1 MFTGADDL
9 EQLTELSEDEFT
21 QLCTMIGM
29 DKKPFH
35 VLRFRKA
42 LEKPPPPPS
51 SSSSTGVPLN
61 QSTVNPTPSLATLTT
76 AAITAPPSLVS
87 AAISTPTA
95 TSGYFNQPQ
104 VPLSI
109 PATGAAL
116 SQPPTINVLHHPT
129 AMPMATMQ
137 GVMVTAAIPPPS
149 HAQPPPQLQSQTQ
162 GVQPSRE
169 LLEALS
175 ANEAKYGPPKIV
187 LHQPDAS
194 RSKASLPPYL
204 LPNSECRTFDDLVDD
219 RTPIQKALGP
229 PPFSPNVWDSDRR
242 ELIRRYS
249 AIYGKNGGDRRQKEV
264 FSDFEI
270 HINEAAFQLCL
281 RDPTL
286 LVRREELY
294 ILAKRA
300 IKEGGYA
307 YYHGFSKTKESLNSL
322 TGGPSSNNIA
332 LNSGSGSTGGA
343 PKHPR
348 SVDTD
353 LDEVNMPP
361 TKLVSLKTALNIPS
375 KLSVKRRLE
384 HMQEL
389 ENLIAENKS
398 QQAVKLAAL
407 ERAQQNGDFST
418 AYSIQLDVESL
429 GMTCEQLQTA
439 YTTLKKRQYRS
450 ARYFK
455 KKQDKETSSDMEV
468 STDLETN
475 TSSVATAGYSI
486 TGTTA
491 PPTDGPIQLIDTNIL
506 FSSPSI
512 TSPMVRPMSASASG
526 GGSSSGPPKLSHRN
540 HSTKGGS
547 SRNSTRPSST
557 VTATVIPSTSSHQQH
572 HQQQFDTRT
581 HTVTVTVPS
590 QDDSS
595 DPEVRNLVEN
605 VSHATDE
612 VNSLMIRELNKQL
625 AWEDLQ

>member
-1 MFTGADDL
+1 MMLIHDVCVVFTGADDL
-9 EQLTELSEDEFT
+9 EQLTELSEEEFT
-21 QLCTMIGM
+21 QLCAMIGM

-42 LEKPPPPPS
+42 LEKPPPPS
-51 SSSSTGVPLN
+51 SGVPLN
-61 QSTVNPTPSLATLTT
+61 QSTVNPTPPHATLTT
-76 AAITAPPSLVS
+76 AAIAAPPPSL
-87 AAISTPTA
+87 ACTTISTPA
-95 TSGYFNQPQ
+95 SSGYFTQPQ
-104 VPLSI
+104 APLSI
-109 PATGAAL
+109 PATGTV
-116 SQPPTINVLHHPT
+116 SQPPPNAMNILHHPA

-137 GVMVTAAIPPPS
+137 GVMVTAAIPP
-149 HAQPPPQLQSQTQ
+149 QLQTQ
-162 GVQPSRE
+162 GQPSQA

-187 LHQPDAS
+187 LQQADAS
-194 RSKASLPPYL
+194 PSKASLPPYL
-204 LPNSECRTFDDLVDD
+204 MPNSECRTFDDLVDD

-229 PPFSPNVWDSDRR
+229 PPFSPNIWDSDRR

-249 AIYGKNGGDRRQKEV
+249 AIYGKSGGDRRQKEV

-300 IKEGGYA
+300 VKEGGYA

-322 TGGPSSNNIA
+322 TSGPSSSA
-332 LNSGSGSTGGA
+332 LNSSSSPGGA
-343 PKHPR
+343 QKHPR
-348 SVDTD
+348 VVDAEF
-353 LDEVNMPP
+353 DEANMPP

-450 ARYFK
+450 VRYFK
-455 KKQDKETSSDMEV
+455 KKQDKEITSDMVAPTDTSS
-468 STDLETN
+468 
-475 TSSVATAGYSI
+475 ATPPNAVYAI
-486 TGTTA
+486 PGTTA
-491 PPTDGPIQLIDTNIL
+491 SPTDGPIQLIDTNNIL

-512 TSPMVRPMSASASG
+512 TSPMVRPISVNAG
-526 GGSSSGPPKLSHRN
+526 GGSSGSVPKLSHRN
-540 HSTKGGS
+540 GTTKGRGS
-547 SRNSTRPSST
+547 SRNNVRPSST
-557 VTATVIPSTSSHQQH
+557 VTATVIPSTSSQQHHH

-625 AWEDLQ
+625 TWEDLQ

>member
-1 MFTGADDL
+1 MMHLCAMFAGADDL
-9 EQLTELSEDEFT
+9 EQLTELSEEEFS
-21 QLCTMIGM
+21 QLCAMIGM
-29 DKKPFH
+29 DRKPFH

-42 LEKPPPPPS
+42 LEKPPPPS
-51 SSSSTGVPLN
+51 SN
-61 QSTVNPTPSLATLTT
+61 QSTVNPAPSLTT
-76 AAITAPPSLVS
+76 AAIAAQPSLACTSV
-87 AAISTPTA
+87 STPA
-95 TSGYFNQPQ
+95 TSGYFSQPQ
-104 VPLSI
+104 APLSI
-109 PATGAAL
+109 PATGAI
-116 SQPPTINVLHHPT
+116 SQSHAPPINVLHHP
-129 AMPMATMQ
+129 AAIPMATMQ
-137 GVMVTAAIPPPS
+137 GVMVTAAIPPQQSP
-149 HAQPPPQLQSQTQ
+149 HLQPQTQ
-162 GVQPSRE
+162 DQPSRS

-175 ANEAKYGPPKIV
+175 VSEAKYGPPKIV
-187 LHQPDAS
+187 LQQPGAS
-194 RSKASLPPYL
+194 RAKASLPPYL
-204 LPNSECRTFDDLVDD
+204 MPNSECRTFDDLVDD

-229 PPFSPNVWDSDRR
+229 PPFSPNIWDSDRR

-300 IKEGGYA
+300 VKEGGYA

-322 TGGPSSNNIA
+322 TSGSSSNDV
-332 LNSGSGSTGGA
+332 LTNSSDSPSGA
-343 PKHPR
+343 QKHPR

-353 LDEVNMPP
+353 SDEVNMPP
-361 TKLVSLKTALNIPS
+361 TKLISLKTALNIPS

-450 ARYFK
+450 VRYFK
-455 KKQDKETSSDMEV
+455 KKQDKETTSSDSMDATTE
-468 STDLETN
+468 
-475 TSSVATAGYSI
+475 TSSAAAPNTTYAI

-491 PPTDGPIQLIDTNIL
+491 DGPVQLIDANIL

-512 TSPMVRPMSASASG
+512 TSPMVRPISAGA
-526 GGSSSGPPKLSHRN
+526 GGSSSAPKLSHRS
-540 HSTKGGS
+540 HTTKGAS
-547 SRNSTRPSST
+547 SRNSARPSSK
-557 VTATVIPSTSSHQQH
+557 VTATVIPSTTSQHQ
-572 HQQQFDTRT
+572 QQQFDTRT

-590 QDDSS
+590 HDDSS

-625 AWEDLQ
+625 TWEDLQ

>member
-1 MFTGADDL
+1 
-9 EQLTELSEDEFT
+9 
-21 QLCTMIGM
+21 MIGM

-42 LEKPPPPPS
+42 LEKPPPPS
-51 SSSSTGVPLN
+51 GVPLN
-61 QSTVNPTPSLATLTT
+61 QSTVNPMSHVSTSTT
-76 AAITAPPSLVS
+76 ITAVPPIV
-87 AAISTPTA
+87 AAACTTISTPPA
-95 TSGYFNQPQ
+95 SSSYFGQPQ
-104 VPLSI
+104 APLSLPVSGSI
-109 PATGAAL
+109 VA
-116 SQPPTINVLHHPT
+116 QPPPINVLHHPAT
-129 AMPMATMQ
+129 MPMATMQ
-137 GVMVTAAIPPPS
+137 GVMVSATM
-149 HAQPPPQLQSQTQ
+149 PQSQLHPQTQ
-162 GVQPSRE
+162 GQPSRA

-175 ANEAKYGPPKIV
+175 ASEAKYGPPKII
-187 LHQPDAS
+187 LQQPDTS

-204 LPNSECRTFDDLVDD
+204 MPNSECRTFDDLVDD

-229 PPFSPNVWDSDRR
+229 PPFSPNIWDSDRR

-249 AIYGKNGGDRRQKEV
+249 AIYGKSGGDRRQKEM

-300 IKEGGYA
+300 VKEGGYA

-322 TGGPSSNNIA
+322 TSGASSNA
-332 LNSGSGSTGGA
+332 LNSSDMTIGA
-343 PKHPR
+343 QKHPR

-353 LDEVNMPP
+353 SDEVNMPP
-361 TKLVSLKTALNIPS
+361 TKLISLKTALNIPS

-450 ARYFK
+450 VRYFK
-455 KKQDKETSSDMEV
+455 KKQDKETTSDVEVPTVTNSSSV
-468 STDLETN
+468 STPST
-475 TSSVATAGYSI
+475 GYAI

-491 PPTDGPIQLIDTNIL
+491 APTDGPIQLIDTSIL

-512 TSPMVRPMSASASG
+512 TSPMVRPISASISG
-526 GGSSSGPPKLSHRN
+526 TSSAPPKLLHRN
-540 HSTKGGS
+540 HTTKGGS
-547 SRNSTRPSST
+547 SRNSVRPSST
-557 VTATVIPSTSSHQQH
+557 VTATVIPSTSSQHQQH

-595 DPEVRNLVEN
+595 DQEVRNLVEN

-612 VNSLMIRELNKQL
+612 VNSLMIREQL
-625 AWEDLQ
+625 TWEDLQ

>member
-9 EQLTELSEDEFT
+9 EQLTELSEEEFT
-21 QLCTMIGM
+21 QLCAMIGM

-42 LEKPPPPPS
+42 LEKPPPPS
-51 SSSSTGVPLN
+51 GVPLN
-61 QSTVNPTPSLATLTT
+61 QSTVNPTPHTST
-76 AAITAPPSLVS
+76 AITVTPPIV
-87 AAISTPTA
+87 AAGAAACTSMSTPA
-95 TSGYFNQPQ
+95 VASSGYFSQPQ
-104 VPLSI
+104 APLSL
-109 PATGAAL
+109 PASCSITAA
-116 SQPPTINVLHHPT
+116 QPPPINVLHHPA

-137 GVMVTAAIPPPS
+137 GVMVTAAMP
-149 HAQPPPQLQSQTQ
+149 QPQQLHPQTH
-162 GVQPSRE
+162 GQPSRA
-169 LLEALS
+169 LLEALNAS
-175 ANEAKYGPPKIV
+175 EAKYGPPKIM
-187 LHQPDAS
+187 LQQPDTS

-204 LPNSECRTFDDLVDD
+204 MPNSECRTFDDLVDD

-229 PPFSPNVWDSDRR
+229 PPFSPSIWDSDRR

-249 AIYGKNGGDRRQKEV
+249 AIYGKSGGDRRQKEA

-300 IKEGGYA
+300 VKEGGYA

-322 TGGPSSNNIA
+322 TSGSSSNA
-332 LNSGSGSTGGA
+332 LNSSAMTSGA
-343 PKHPR
+343 QKHPR

-353 LDEVNMPP
+353 SDEANMPP
-361 TKLVSLKTALNIPS
+361 TKLISLKTALNIPS

-450 ARYFK
+450 VRYFK
-455 KKQDKETSSDMEV
+455 KKQDKETTSDVEVPTATNSSSV
-468 STDLETN
+468 STPG
-475 TSSVATAGYSI
+475 AGYVIRGAS
-486 TGTTA
+486 TST
-491 PPTDGPIQLIDTNIL
+491 PTDGPIQLIDTSIL

-512 TSPMVRPMSASASG
+512 TSPMTSPVSASASG
-526 GGSSSGPPKLSHRN
+526 SSSVPPKLSHKN
-540 HSTKGGS
+540 QTTKGRS
-547 SRNSTRPSST
+547 SRNSVRPSST
-557 VTATVIPSTSSHQQH
+557 VTATIIPSTSSQHQQR

-595 DPEVRNLVEN
+595 DQEVRNLVEN

-612 VNSLMIRELNKQL
+612 VNSLMIREQL
-625 AWEDLQ
+625 TWEDLQ

>member
-1 MFTGADDL
+1 MLVCVVFTGADDL
-9 EQLTELSEDEFT
+9 EQLTELSEEEFM
-21 QLCTMIGM
+21 QLCAMIGM

-42 LEKPPPPPS
+42 LEKPPPPS
-51 SSSSTGVPLN
+51 GVPLN
-61 QSTVNPTPSLATLTT
+61 QSTVNPTPHTTSTT
-76 AAITAPPSLVS
+76 AIAAPPSMACTSV
-87 AAISTPTA
+87 STPA
-95 TSGYFNQPQ
+95 SSGYFNQPQ
-104 VPLSI
+104 APLSMPI
-109 PATGAAL
+109 TGSI
-116 SQPPTINVLHHPT
+116 SQPPPINVLHHPT

-137 GVMVTAAIPPPS
+137 GVMVTAAIP
-149 HAQPPPQLQSQTQ
+149 QPPQLQSQTQ
-162 GVQPSRE
+162 GQPSRA

-175 ANEAKYGPPKIV
+175 ASEAKYGPPKII
-187 LHQPDAS
+187 LQQPDAS

-204 LPNSECRTFDDLVDD
+204 MPNSECRTFDDLVDD

-229 PPFSPNVWDSDRR
+229 PPFSPNIWDSDRR

-249 AIYGKNGGDRRQKEV
+249 AIYGKSGGDRRQKEV

-300 IKEGGYA
+300 VKEGGYA

-322 TGGPSSNNIA
+322 TSGPSSNA
-332 LNSGSGSTGGA
+332 LNSSGSIGNA
-343 PKHPR
+343 QKHPR

-353 LDEVNMPP
+353 SDEVNMPP
-361 TKLVSLKTALNIPS
+361 TKLISLKTALNIPS

-389 ENLIAENKS
+389 ENLISENKS

-450 ARYFK
+450 VRYFK
-455 KKQDKETSSDMEV
+455 KKQDKETTSSDMEV
-468 STDLETN
+468 PTITN
-475 TSSVATAGYSI
+475 SCSVATPSTGYTIAGTS
-486 TGTTA
+486 TA
-491 PPTDGPIQLIDTNIL
+491 PTDGPIQLIDTNIL

-512 TSPMVRPMSASASG
+512 TSPMVRPISVSA
-526 GGSSSGPPKLSHRN
+526 GSSAPKLTHRN
-540 HSTKGGS
+540 NTTKGGS
-547 SRNSTRPSST
+547 SRNNVRPSST
-557 VTATVIPSTSSHQQH
+557 VTATVIPSTSSQH

-625 AWEDLQ
+625 TWEDLQ

>member
-1 MFTGADDL
+1 MFAGADDL
-9 EQLTELSEDEFT
+9 EQLTELSEEEFT
-21 QLCTMIGM
+21 QLCAMIGM

-42 LEKPPPPPS
+42 LEKPPPPPPPPPPAS
-51 SSSSTGVPLN
+51 SSSAGAPLN
-61 QSTVNPTPSLATLTT
+61 LTPVNPTPSLATLTT
-76 AAITAPPSLVS
+76 AAIAASPSL
-87 AAISTPTA
+87 APATISTPTA
-95 TSGYFNQPQ
+95 SSGYFNQPQ
-104 VPLSI
+104 APLSI
-109 PATGAAL
+109 PATGAAI

-129 AMPMATMQ
+129 AVPMATMQ
-137 GVMVTAAIPPPS
+137 GVMVTAALP
-149 HAQPPPQLQSQTQ
+149 HPPQLQSQAQ
-162 GVQPSRE
+162 GAQPSRE

-175 ANEAKYGPPKIV
+175 VNEAKYGPPKIV
-187 LHQPDAS
+187 LQQADAS

-204 LPNSECRTFDDLVDD
+204 MPNSECRTFDDLVDD

-249 AIYGKNGGDRRQKEV
+249 AIYGKSGGDRRQKEV

-300 IKEGGYA
+300 VKEGGYA

-322 TGGPSSNNIA
+322 TSGPSSNSIA
-332 LNSGSGSTGGA
+332 LNSGGGSTGGA
-343 PKHPR
+343 QKHPR
-348 SVDTD
+348 PVDTD

-455 KKQDKETSSDMEV
+455 KKQDKETSSDMEA
-468 STDLETN
+468 STDLETS
-475 TSSVATAGYSI
+475 TSSVSTGY
-486 TGTTA
+486 GATA

-512 TSPMVRPMSASASG
+512 TSPMVRPMSASISG

-557 VTATVIPSTSSHQQH
+557 VTATVIPSTSSHQQQQQH
-572 HQQQFDTRT
+572 SHQQQFDTRT

-625 AWEDLQ
+625 AWEDLS

>member
-1 MFTGADDL
+1 MSCFTGADDL
-9 EQLTELSEDEFT
+9 EQLTELSEEEFT
-21 QLCTMIGM
+21 QLCAMIGM

-42 LEKPPPPPS
+42 LEKPPPS
-51 SSSSTGVPLN
+51 SAGVPVPLN
-61 QSTVNPTPSLATLTT
+61 QSSVNPTPSLATLTT
-76 AAITAPPSLVS
+76 AAIAAPPSLTCTTIS
-87 AAISTPTA
+87 APT
-95 TSGYFNQPQ
+95 SSSYFNNLPQ
-104 VPLSI
+104 ASLSI
-109 PATGAAL
+109 PATGAI
-116 SQPPTINVLHHPT
+116 SQQPPPINVLHHPT
-129 AMPMATMQ
+129 GMPMATMQ

-149 HAQPPPQLQSQTQ
+149 HAHSPQLQSQVQ
-162 GVQPSRE
+162 GGQPSRA

-175 ANEAKYGPPKIV
+175 SNEAKYGPPKIV
-187 LHQPDAS
+187 LQQMDAG

-204 LPNSECRTFDDLVDD
+204 MPNSECRTFDDLVDD

-229 PPFSPNVWDSDRR
+229 PPFSPNIWDSDRR

-249 AIYGKNGGDRRQKEV
+249 AIYGKSGGDRRQKEV

-294 ILAKRA
+294 VLAKRA

-322 TGGPSSNNIA
+322 TSGPSSNNMA
-332 LNSGSGSTGGA
+332 LNSGSGSTGGGQ
-343 PKHPR
+343 KHPR
-348 SVDTD
+348 SIDTN

-455 KKQDKETSSDMEV
+455 KKQDKDTSLDMEM
-468 STDLETN
+468 STDLETTN
-475 TSSVATAGYSI
+475 TSSVATGFTI
-486 TGTTA
+486 PGTTA
-491 PPTDGPIQLIDTNIL
+491 LPTSGPIQLIDTNIL

-526 GGSSSGPPKLSHRN
+526 SSISAPKLLHRN
-540 HSTKGGS
+540 HTTKGGS
-547 SRNSTRPSST
+547 SRNTTRPSSK
-557 VTATVIPSTSSHQQH
+557 VTATVIPSTSSQQ
-572 HQQQFDTRT
+572 QQQFDTRT

>member
-1 MFTGADDL
+1 MIFVVFTGADDL
-9 EQLTELSEDEFT
+9 EQLTELSEEEFT
-21 QLCTMIGM
+21 QLCAMIGM

-42 LEKPPPPPS
+42 LEKPPP
-51 SSSSTGVPLN
+51 SSTGVPVPLN
-61 QSTVNPTPSLATLTT
+61 QTPVNPTPSLATLTT
-76 AAITAPPSLVS
+76 AAIAAPPSLTCT
-87 AAISTPTA
+87 AISTPT
-95 TSGYFNQPQ
+95 SSSYFNNLPQ
-104 VPLSI
+104 ASLSI
-109 PATGAAL
+109 PATGAI
-116 SQPPTINVLHHPT
+116 SQQPPPINVLHHPT
-129 AMPMATMQ
+129 GMPMATMQ

-149 HAQPPPQLQSQTQ
+149 ISHTHSPQLQVQ
-162 GVQPSRE
+162 GGQPSRA

-175 ANEAKYGPPKIV
+175 TNEAKYGPPKII
-187 LHQPDAS
+187 LQQTDTG

-204 LPNSECRTFDDLVDD
+204 MPNSECRTFDDLVDD

-229 PPFSPNVWDSDRR
+229 PPFSPNIWDSNRR

-249 AIYGKNGGDRRQKEV
+249 AIYGKSGGDRRQKEV

-294 ILAKRA
+294 VLAKRA

-322 TGGPSSNNIA
+322 TSGPSSNNMA
-332 LNSGSGSTGGA
+332 LNSSSGSTGGGQ
-343 PKHPR
+343 KHPR
-348 SVDTD
+348 SIDTD

-389 ENLIAENKS
+389 ENLITENKS

-407 ERAQQNGDFST
+407 ERAQQNGDFSV

-455 KKQDKETSSDMEV
+455 KKQDKDTTSSDMEA

-475 TSSVATAGYSI
+475 TSSVATSFTI
-486 TGTTA
+486 PGTTA
-491 PPTDGPIQLIDTNIL
+491 LPTNGPIQLIDTNIL

-526 GGSSSGPPKLSHRN
+526 GSSSTPKLSHRN
-540 HSTKGGS
+540 HTTKGGS
-547 SRNSTRPSST
+547 SRITTRPSSK
-557 VTATVIPSTSSHQQH
+557 VTATVIPSTSSHHQQ
-572 HQQQFDTRT
+572 QQQFDTRT